1 LEAEVVTPQFK
12 EIKNGKMKMVSF
24 FAKRARGMMARYIIQ
39 NQINDKKEILGFD
52 LGGYN
57 YDPSISTASE
67 PVFTRAQA

>member
-1 LEAEVVTPQFK
+1 
-12 EIKNGKMKMVSF
+12 MVSF

-39 NQINDKKEILGFD
+39 NQINDKKDILGFD